1 MHQMSKLRIV
11 LADDHAIIREGLK
24 SMVNAQ
30 PDMEIVGEAEN
41 GRAAWQKVKEL
52 QPDLVVMDVSMPE
65 LSGAQAAERLK
76 QDCPK
81 VKVLALTIHEDKG
94 YVRQLLKAGASGYVL
109 KRAAPVEL
117 IHAIR
122 MVAAGGVYI
131 DPMVAGKVVNGYAR
145 PQSIRDEL
153 LRRDLSEREIEVL
166 SFIAK
171 GYSNKEIASQ
181 LEISVRTVETYKV
194 RLMEKLGFHS
204 RSEIVRYALQQGWL
218 QETC

>member
-1 MHQMSKLRIV
+1 MSKLRIV